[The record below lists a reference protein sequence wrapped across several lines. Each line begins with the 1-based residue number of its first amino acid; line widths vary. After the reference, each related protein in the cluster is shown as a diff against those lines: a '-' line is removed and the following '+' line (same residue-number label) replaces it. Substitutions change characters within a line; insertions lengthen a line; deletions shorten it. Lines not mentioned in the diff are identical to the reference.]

1 MFLISISILLLLCL
15 PESGER
21 EFKKQTA
28 EDRHWKGWQHC
39 WCCQGQTKGGK
50 QERRWESL
58 PLIMHHMENESW
70 NACFPWQWFIC
81 IFILDAFL
89 YVEQLMKAEEKGSG
103 AVAWS
108 VYGAYVKA
116 AGGPIVFLINAFLFL
131 STTGSIAFSNWWLS
145 YWITQGSG
153 VSLETTL
160 LYCNRQHLY
169 RTYIPKEI

>member
-1 MFLISISILLLLCL
+1 ML
-15 PESGER
+15 PRSDQRWNTRKEVSDPATSHAPHGER
-21 EFKKQTA
+21 KLT
-28 EDRHWKGWQHC
+28 
-39 WCCQGQTKGGK
+39 
-50 QERRWESL
+50 
-58 PLIMHHMENESW
+58 
-70 NACFPWQWFIC
+70 ACFPWQWFIC
-81 IFILDAFL
+81 NFILDVFL

-160 LYCNRQHLY
+160 LYCNRQRFLA
-169 RTYIPKEI
+169 RISQKKYITTSLQWAVGARWELIWMCMIKKVTATVET

>member
-1 MFLISISILLLLCL
+1 ML
-15 PESGER
+15 PRSDQRWNTRKEVSDPATSHAPHGER
-21 EFKKQTA
+21 KLT
-28 EDRHWKGWQHC
+28 
-39 WCCQGQTKGGK
+39 
-50 QERRWESL
+50 
-58 PLIMHHMENESW
+58 
-70 NACFPWQWFIC
+70 ACFPWQWFIC
-81 IFILDAFL
+81 NFILDVFL

-160 LYCNRQHLY
+160 LYCNRQCFLA
-169 RTYIPKEI
+169 RISQKKYITTSLQWAVGARWELIWMCMIKKVTATVET